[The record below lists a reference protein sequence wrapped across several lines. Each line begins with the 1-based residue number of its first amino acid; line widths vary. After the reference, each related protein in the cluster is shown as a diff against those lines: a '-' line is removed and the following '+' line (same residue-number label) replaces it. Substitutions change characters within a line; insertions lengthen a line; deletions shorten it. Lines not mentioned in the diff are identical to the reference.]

1 MTSYNPFYDDVK
13 SRKSE
18 ASGARH
24 RVGGSKS
31 KKCSLPSDHL
41 TDAQKR
47 KLNGPV
53 RAYNVKTPMSWDE
66 FKSVPTDL
74 QQAHVAF
81 LQDAF
86 GVSGNDIAIRYFGVT
101 GTALRLHAKNRGLTL
116 ITHRGRETCA
126 DSIERFTAWFSGEHT
141 PVPVAETPAPSPV
154 ETKAAFVVKTHSAD
168 ISGSH
173 NDLLLY
179 IHSMLGGRSADV
191 HIEIKFKEEN

>member
-66 FKSVPTDL
+66 FKSMPTDL

-86 GVSGNDIAIRYFGVT
+86 GVSGNDIAISYFGVT
-101 GTALRLHAKNRGLTL
+101 GAALRLHAKNHGLDLISRQGRGT
-116 ITHRGRETCA
+116 ETGNL
-126 DSIERFTAWFSGEHT
+126 ERFVSWFSGE
-141 PVPVAETPAPSPV
+141 PAPALEEARV
-154 ETKAAFVVKTHSAD
+154 EFPADPKPAFVVKSHSAD

>member
-1 MTSYNPFYDDVK
+1 MTDFDFDVK
-13 SRKSE
+13 EKKSIARGAFARK
-18 ASGARH
+18 
-24 RVGGSKS
+24 GGSKS

-66 FKSVPTDL
+66 FKSMPTDL

-101 GTALRLHAKNRGLTL
+101 GTALRLHAKNHGLTL

-126 DSIERFTAWFSGEHT
+126 DSIERFVAWFVGE
-141 PVPVAETPAPSPV
+141 PAPALEEERVEFPT
-154 ETKAAFVVKTHSAD
+154 ETKPAFVVKSHSAD
-168 ISGSH
+168 ISGSN